1 MLTLYN
7 LFVDNL
13 IHLCYNKLNKTFK
26 YFYQKEDC
34 KKMNDDR
41 RIQTYG
47 RSSKIV
53 LKNIPDRT
61 IFSKQTAIDI
71 HIKIGE

>member
-1 MLTLYN
+1 
-7 LFVDNL
+7 
-13 IHLCYNKLNKTFK
+13 
-26 YFYQKEDC
+26 
-34 KKMNDDR
+34 MNDDR